1 MVLLD
6 TCTLLWL
13 GQASSP
19 VPDKVVKALR
29 SSPPTSRFVSAI
41 TAFEI
46 GYKCSLGKLVLSKT
60 PSVWF
65 PEVCAKRG
73 LTVLPITDSI
83 ALRASALPRH
93 HRDPADRFIISTAQE
108 LSLTILTPDPL
119 FEKYDVDTLWH

>member
-6 TCTLLWL
+6 TSTLLWL
-13 GQASSP
+13 CQASSP
-19 VPDKVVKALR
+19 LPAPVVKAIR
-29 SSPPTSRFVSAI
+29 STPPTGRFVSAI

-46 GYKCSLGKLVLSKT
+46 GYKFALGKLVLSK
-60 PSVWF
+60 PPLVWF

-73 LTVLPITDSI
+73 LSVLPITDSI

-108 LSLTILTPDPL
+108 LSLTILTPDPFL
-119 FEKYDVDTLWH
+119 NLYDVHTLWS

>member
-13 GQASSP
+13 SQADSP
-19 VPDKVVKALR
+19 LPNQVLKAVR
-29 SSPPTSRFVSAI
+29 STPPTGRFVSAI

-46 GYKCSLGKLVLSKT
+46 GYKVALGKLLLSKP

-73 LTVLPITDSI
+73 LTVLPITDSV
-83 ALRASALPRH
+83 ALRAAGLPRH

-108 LSLTILTPDPL
+108 LSLTVLTPDTL
-119 FEKYDVDTLWH
+119 FGLYDVDTMWD

>member
-13 GQASSP
+13 SQASSP
-19 VPDKVVKALR
+19 LPTPVVKAIR
-29 SSPPTSRFVSAI
+29 GTPPTGRFVSAI

-46 GYKCSLGKLVLSKT
+46 GYKFALGKLVLSKP

-73 LTVLPITDSI
+73 LTVFPITDSV

-108 LSLTILTPDPL
+108 LSLTILTPDPFFDL
-119 FEKYDVDTLWH
+119 YDVDTLWS